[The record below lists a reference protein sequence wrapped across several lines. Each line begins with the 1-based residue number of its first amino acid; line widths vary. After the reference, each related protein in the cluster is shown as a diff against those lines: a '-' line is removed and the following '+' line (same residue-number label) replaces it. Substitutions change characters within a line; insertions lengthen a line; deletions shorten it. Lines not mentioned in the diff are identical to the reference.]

1 MLEGLQSMGQRVEHY
16 WATKPP
22 VLQMTPPI
30 LHVKKNLS
38 EISESPKA
46 TNGDVV

>member
-1 MLEGLQSMGQRVEHY
+1 MLEGLQSMGQQVEHY
-16 WATKPP
+16 WVTKPP

-30 LHVKKNLS
+30 LHMKKNLL